1 MNKYRVV
8 GQDVEKID
16 GQALVTGEPLFT
28 DDFSLP
34 GMLYGKIL
42 RSPYA
47 HALIK
52 EVDTSQAEKLPGV
65 KAVFT
70 YRNVPRRAYTTAGQ
84 GYPEPSP
91 YDTFILDKKVRYVG
105 DRVAAVFAESLSIAE
120 EALSLIKV
128 EYEELPAILDPAEA
142 LKEGAPVIHDEPE
155 IQGAYDPKRNIV
167 SHVDLEIGNV
177 EEALRGSRFAVE
189 GVWETQYAQ
198 HCPMEAHIVISYLD
212 ERGKLVVRSSTQVP
226 FHARRILSLLLN
238 VPISKIRVIK
248 PRIGGGFGAKQEV
261 LIEDLCAL
269 ATLRT
274 KMPARLELTREEE
287 FVSSRTLHPMR
298 VKVRLGA
305 DKDGM
310 LKALDMDILSNTGAY
325 GTHGPTVFFNA
336 GSKTLPLYNKAEN
349 VRFAGNVV
357 YTNLPVAGAYRG
369 YGATE
374 GYFALECAIDEL
386 ARKMGMDPLV
396 LRQKNHIRPG
406 ETSPIFKKLGE
417 GREGVPQV
425 VVSCG
430 LEECIKK
437 GMTAFGWEKKRM
449 LPREV
454 APGVFRGYGMAI
466 MMQGSAIPLVDM
478 ASATIKMNEDGS
490 FLLLVGA
497 TDLGTGSDT
506 ILAQIAAEQLGISM
520 DKITVYSSD
529 TDFTPFDK
537 GAYASSTTYL
547 SGEAVRKA
555 ASLVKEQILS
565 VARLL
570 LKSSGDS
577 ELNDSFVLLK
587 GTEKRVSLEEIGYR
601 SFYMADQ
608 RQIQATA
615 SHVSEVSPPPFAAHF
630 VEVEI
635 DTETGKITPLK
646 YVAAVDCG
654 IAVNPRLTKGQIIGS
669 IVNGLGFA
677 LSEELRFGPR
687 GNPLNPNFLDYKVLS
702 TLDIPEI
709 EVILVETH
717 EPSGPYGAKS
727 VAEVCINGP
736 LPAVANAVYDA
747 LGIQFKKAPFTPEV
761 ILRALKKVP

>member
-1 MNKYRVV
+1 
-8 GQDVEKID
+8 
-16 GQALVTGEPLFT
+16 
-28 DDFSLP
+28 
-34 GMLYGKIL
+34 
-42 RSPYA
+42 
-47 HALIK
+47 
-52 EVDTSQAEKLPGV
+52 
-65 KAVFT
+65 
-70 YRNVPRRAYTTAGQ
+70 
-84 GYPEPSP
+84 
-91 YDTFILDKKVRYVG
+91 
-105 DRVAAVFAESLSIAE
+105 
-120 EALSLIKV
+120 
-128 EYEELPAILDPAEA
+128 
-142 LKEGAPVIHDEPE
+142 
-155 IQGAYDPKRNIV
+155 
-167 SHVDLEIGNV
+167 
-177 EEALRGSRFAVE
+177 
-189 GVWETQYAQ
+189 
-198 HCPMEAHIVISYLD
+198 
-212 ERGKLVVRSSTQVP
+212 
-226 FHARRILSLLLN
+226 
-238 VPISKIRVIK
+238 
-248 PRIGGGFGAKQEV
+248 
-261 LIEDLCAL
+261 
-269 ATLRT
+269 
-274 KMPARLELTREEE
+274 
-287 FVSSRTLHPMR
+287 
-298 VKVRLGA
+298 
-305 DKDGM
+305 
-310 LKALDMDILSNTGAY
+310 
-325 GTHGPTVFFNA
+325 
-336 GSKTLPLYNKAEN
+336 
-349 VRFAGNVV
+349 
-357 YTNLPVAGAYRG
+357 
-369 YGATE
+369 
-374 GYFALECAIDEL
+374 
-386 ARKMGMDPLV
+386 
-396 LRQKNHIRPG
+396 
-406 ETSPIFKKLGE
+406 
-417 GREGVPQV
+417 
-425 VVSCG
+425 
-430 LEECIKK
+430 
-437 GMTAFGWEKKRM
+437 
-449 LPREV
+449 
-454 APGVFRGYGMAI
+454 
-466 MMQGSAIPLVDM
+466 
-478 ASATIKMNEDGS
+478 
-490 FLLLVGA
+490 
-497 TDLGTGSDT
+497 
-506 ILAQIAAEQLGISM
+506 M

>member
-1 MNKYRVV
+1 MKKYRVV
-8 GQDVEKID
+8 GQDVEKVD
-16 GQALVTGEPLFT
+16 GRALVTGQPVFT

-52 EVDTSQAEKLPGV
+52 EINASEAEKLKGV
-65 KAVFT
+65 EAVFT
-70 YRNVPRRAYTTAGQ
+70 YKNVPRKAYTTAGQ

-91 YDTFILDKKVRYVG
+91 YDSFIFDKKVRFVG

-128 EYEELPAILDPAEA
+128 EYEELPAILDPEDA
-142 LKEGAPVIHDEPE
+142 LKDGAPVIHDEPE
-155 IQGAYDPKRNIV
+155 IQGAHDPSRNIV
-167 SHVDLEIGNV
+167 SHVDLEIGDV
-177 EEALRGSRFAVE
+177 DQALRDSDFVVE
-189 GVWETQYAQ
+189 GIWETQYAQ
-198 HCPMEAHIVISYLD
+198 HCPMEAHIAIAYLD
-212 ERGKLVVRSSTQVP
+212 ERGKLVIRSSTQVP
-226 FHARRILSLLLN
+226 FHARRILSFLLGI
-238 VPISKIRVIK
+238 PISKIRVIK

-261 LIEDLCAL
+261 LIEDLVAL
-269 ATLRT
+269 ATLKT
-274 KMPARLELTREEE
+274 KRPARLELTREEE
-287 FVSSRTLHPMR
+287 FVSSRTMHPMK

-305 DKDGM
+305 DKEGM
-310 LKALDMDILSNTGAY
+310 LKAIDMDILSNTGAY
-325 GTHGPTVFFNA
+325 GAHGPTVFFNA

-349 VRFAGNVV
+349 VRFTGNVV

-386 ARKMGMDPLV
+386 ARKMGIDPLI

-417 GREGVPQV
+417 GREGVPQTV
-425 VVSCG
+425 ESCG
-430 LEECIKK
+430 LEECIEK
-437 GMTAFGWEKKRM
+437 GRELFEWEKKRS

-454 APGVFRGYGMAI
+454 APGIYRGYGMAI

-506 ILAQIAAEQLGISM
+506 ILAQIACEEIGIPV
-520 DKITVYSSD
+520 KNITVYSSD

-555 ASLVKEQILS
+555 ARKVKEQILT
-565 VARLL
+565 VAHILL
-570 LKSSGDS
+570 GASGDLVI
-577 ELNDSFVLLK
+577 EDGLVK
-587 GTEKRVSLEEIGYR
+587 EVGTGKTLTLEEIGLR

-630 VEVEI
+630 VEVEV
-635 DTETGKITPLK
+635 DTRTGKITPIL

-654 IAVNPRLTKGQIIGS
+654 VAVNPQLTRGQIIGS

-677 LSEELRFGPR
+677 LSEGLVFNTR
-687 GNPLNPNFLDYKVLS
+687 GMPLNPNFLDYKVLS
-702 TLDIPEI
+702 SLDIPEI

-717 EPSGPYGAKS
+717 EPSGPFGAKS
-727 VAEVCINGP
+727 VAEICINGP

-747 LGIQFKKAPFTPEV
+747 LGIQLKKAPFTAESV
-761 ILRALKKVP
+761 LRLLGKI

>member
-1 MNKYRVV
+1 MKKYRVV
-8 GQDVEKID
+8 GQEVEKVD
-16 GQALVTGEPLFT
+16 GRALVTGQPVFT

-52 EVDTSQAEKLPGV
+52 EINASEAEKLKGV
-65 KAVFT
+65 EAVFT
-70 YRNVPRRAYTTAGQ
+70 YKNVPRKAYTTAGQ

-91 YDTFILDKKVRYVG
+91 YDSFIFDKKVRFVG
-105 DRVAAVFAESLSIAE
+105 DRVAAVFAKSLSIAE

-128 EYEELPAILDPAEA
+128 EYEELPAILDPEDA
-142 LKEGAPVIHDEPE
+142 LKDGAPVIHDEPE
-155 IQGAYDPKRNIV
+155 IQGAHDPSRNIV

-177 EEALRGSRFAVE
+177 DQALRDSDFVVE
-189 GVWETQYAQ
+189 GIWETQYAQ
-198 HCPMEAHIVISYLD
+198 HCPMEAHIAIAYLD
-212 ERGKLVVRSSTQVP
+212 ERGKLVIRSSTQVP
-226 FHARRILSLLLN
+226 FHARRILSFLLGI
-238 VPISKIRVIK
+238 PISKIRVIK

-261 LIEDLCAL
+261 LIEDLVAL
-269 ATLRT
+269 ATLKT
-274 KMPARLELTREEE
+274 KRPARLELTREEE
-287 FVSSRTLHPMR
+287 FVSSRTMHPMK

-305 DKDGM
+305 DKEGM
-310 LKALDMDILSNTGAY
+310 LKAIDMDILSNTGAY

-349 VRFAGNVV
+349 VRFTGNVV

-386 ARKMGMDPLV
+386 ARKMEIDPLI
-396 LRQKNHIRPG
+396 LRQKNHIRSG

-417 GREGVPQV
+417 GREGVPQTV
-425 VVSCG
+425 ESCG
-430 LEECIKK
+430 LEECIEK
-437 GMTAFGWEKKRM
+437 GRELFEWDKKRS

-454 APGVFRGYGMAI
+454 APGIYRGYGMAI

-506 ILAQIAAEQLGISM
+506 ILAQIACEEIGIPV
-520 DKITVYSSD
+520 KNITVYSSD

-555 ASLVKEQILS
+555 ARKVKEQILE
-565 VARLL
+565 VAHILL
-570 LKSSGDS
+570 GASGDLVI
-577 ELNDSFVLLK
+577 EDSLVK
-587 GTEKRVSLEEIGYR
+587 EVGTGKTLTLEEIGLR

-630 VEVEI
+630 VEVEV
-635 DTETGKITPLK
+635 DTRTGKITPIL

-654 IAVNPRLTKGQIIGS
+654 VAVNPQLTRGQIIGS

-677 LSEELRFGPR
+677 LSEGLVFNTR
-687 GNPLNPNFLDYKVLS
+687 GMPLNPNFLDYKVLS
-702 TLDIPEI
+702 SLDIPEI

-717 EPSGPYGAKS
+717 EPSGPFGAKS
-727 VAEVCINGP
+727 VAEICINGP

-747 LGIQFKKAPFTPEV
+747 LGIQLKKAPFTAESV
-761 ILRALKKVP
+761 LRLLGKI